1 MRSKSMKAKA
11 MLSAL
16 AAIGLLFISI
26 IAPVTVLAEDNI
38 SVSTVGALQ
47 QAVGQ
52 AEDNQTIV
60 LSLFPGTG
68 VEV

>member
-60 LSLFPGTG
+60 L
-68 VEV
+68 